1 MEEVKKIYV
10 QIPEPN
16 VFYGIKVSKDTKQE
30 FKNEFVSQKLE
41 NLILHTEYEIKNDNF
56 KSIVKNELYLKE
68 GDLLLLEEDNRGFFM
83 PREVKFGSIDEAIKE
98 MNFIKKQISK
108 VKE

>member
-10 QIPEPN
+10 QIPQPN
-16 VFYGIKVSKDTKQE
+16 VYYGIKVNKNTKQE
-30 FKNEFVSQKLE
+30 FKNEFVNQRIEDLV
-41 NLILHTEYEIKNDNF
+41 LYTDYELKNDNF
-56 KSIVKNELYLKE
+56 KSVVKNELYLHE

-83 PREVKFGSIDEAIKE
+83 PKEVKFGSIDEAVEE